1 VTNASRGDRHHDAVV
16 IVTGGASGIG
26 RACIDLLLE
35 EGASVVIADV
45 NGPLVTSL
53 ANELDDPAR
62 VVGVA
67 VDIQSRAQCDA
78 MMHEASER
86 FGTVTGLVNAA
97 GVNQPACTI
106 VDLSDEEWQ
115 RVLGINLTG
124 TLHAIQA
131 AATSMTSGG
140 SIVTL
145 ASGAARVT
153 RKGAAA
159 YSVSKAGVLTL
170 TQIAAQELG
179 QSGIRVN
186 AILPGFIDTEMNRA
200 KLTEERRAAIS
211 RSAPLGRVG
220 TPEEV
225 AALVSFLLSADS
237 SYITGEFIAVDG
249 GVAAPSRI

>member
-1 VTNASRGDRHHDAVV
+1 VTTASHGDRHHGAVI

-26 RACIDLLLE
+26 RACVDLLLE

-53 ANELDDPAR
+53 AKEIDLPAR
-62 VVGVA
+62 IVGVA
-67 VDIQSRAQCDA
+67 VDIQSRDQCVA
-78 MMHEASER
+78 MVHEASER

-97 GVNQPACTI
+97 GVNQPACAI
-106 VDLSDEEWQ
+106 VDLTDEEWQ

-124 TLHAIQA
+124 TLHTIQA
-131 AATSMTSGG
+131 AATIMTSGG

-153 RKGAAA
+153 RKGVAA

-200 KLTEERRAAIS
+200 KLTEERRAAIN

-225 AALVSFLLSADS
+225 AAVASFLLSADS